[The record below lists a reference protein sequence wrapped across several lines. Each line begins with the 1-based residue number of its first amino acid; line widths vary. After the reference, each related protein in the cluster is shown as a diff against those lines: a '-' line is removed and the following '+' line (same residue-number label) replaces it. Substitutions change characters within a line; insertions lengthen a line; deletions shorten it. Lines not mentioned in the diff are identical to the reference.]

1 MVETVDGNPTYNVSS
16 ELTLE
21 VSTSDDNTLITC
33 AVNHPSLSPGDKR
46 SEQAL
51 RVLCKSTGKLG
62 GRKAGTEATR
72 GWVRSSGKPQTAL
85 FLYFYPDIFFY
96 WAV

>member
-21 VSTSDDNTLITC
+21 VSASDDNTLITC

-62 GRKAGTEATR
+62 GKEGSY
-72 GWVRSSGKPQTAL
+72 RSYSGMGEKQWKTSDCSVSL
-85 FLYFYPDIFFY
+85 FLS
-96 WAV
+96 

>member
-21 VSTSDDNTLITC
+21 VSASDDNTLITC

-51 RVLCKSTGKLG
+51 RVLCKSTGKLR
-62 GRKAGTEATR
+62 GRKAATEATQ

-85 FLYFYPDIFFY
+85 FLYFYPDLFFY